1 MRHISSVPMECKLL
15 LFVELLETVSV
26 LTSHPF
32 SFTFMTQFSA
42 LFVEIFEVKCLVAPK
57 VQIVECCT
65 CSSQSNFLNKP
76 DDFLVNNTVISRLYH
91 TPFCLAD

>member
-1 MRHISSVPMECKLL
+1 MRHISSVPMECNLL
-15 LFVELLETVSV
+15 LFVELLETVSA

-42 LFVEIFEVKCLVAPK
+42 FLVATFEVKCLVAPK
-57 VQIVECCT
+57 VQIVECCK

-76 DDFLVNNTVISRLYH
+76 DDFLVNNRVKPDLRDH
-91 TPFCLAD
+91 QRD